1 MRLGPVLGVAALGT
15 VGACSSGGGRNPTPD
30 ASAAVDAGPVP
41 EGDLAAGLVDLAKP
55 ADLSAPLDL
64 PTRADL
70 AGPLDQAA
78 PADLAPRADLA
89 PPADLWTAPPDMTTT
104 ARATVDIY
112 VDNRCKMDVL
122 PKVIDVAP
130 AVTSLTITY
139 YNRSRDYAVDV
150 WMSYGGG
157 YKDLMTGASWAER
170 FEHCRLGRRP
180 YSEYADISTAC
191 SSYRLMINCK

>member
-1 MRLGPVLGVAALGT
+1 MRLGLVLGVAAALGT
-15 VGACSSGGGRNPTPD
+15 VGACSGGGRAPTPD
-30 ASAAVDAGPVP
+30 ASGAVDAGTVP
-41 EGDLAAGLVDLAKP
+41 ASDLASGLADLA
-55 ADLSAPLDL
+55 DLAAPLDL
-64 PTRADL
+64 AARTDL
-70 AGPLDQAA
+70 AGTPPDQAA

>member
-1 MRLGPVLGVAALGT
+1 MRLGLVLGAVAALAT
-15 VGACSSGGGRNPTPD
+15 AGACSSGGGRGPTPD
-30 ASAAVDAGPVP
+30 ASGAVDAGPP
-41 EGDLAAGLVDLAKP
+41 PASDLAAVLSDLAGF
-55 ADLSAPLDL
+55 
-64 PTRADL
+64 ADL
-70 AGPLDQAA
+70 AGPLDLATRA
-78 PADLAPRADLA
+78 DLSGPADLAPRADLA

-122 PKVIDVAP
+122 PKVLDVAP

>member
-1 MRLGPVLGVAALGT
+1 MRLGLVLGVTAALGT
-15 VGACSSGGGRNPTPD
+15 VGACSSGGGRAPMPD
-30 ASAAVDAGPVP
+30 ASGAVDAGTVP
-41 EGDLAAGLVDLAKP
+41 ASDLATGISDLA
-55 ADLSAPLDL
+55 APLDL
-64 PTRADL
+64 AARADL
-70 AGPLDQAA
+70 AGGPADLAA

-122 PKVIDVAP
+122 PKVIDVP
-130 AVTSLTITY
+130 SAVTSLTITY